1 MNKYIFQWNILL
13 LPYGMQL
20 GAHAGNEPPLVSS
33 LNIILSLSFWYSEMP
48 CSNLFPGCFQGY
60 YRSFWLSN
68 RQEMWSSSSG
78 AVCCSEPALRDLCV
92 TARTSVTAPILLK
105 ITFVWIFFFCFNC
118 CGHFCLHKS
127 TALHFTFLHVLFGN
141 CATGQRS
148 VIFLISRIST
158 QSTLSPTS
166 MSWKGFFS
174 LKACKKFSK
183 SVCWPMR
190 KEKALFTQC
199 FCVRLY
205 CSKTVSVLHHLSLC
219 SMRAKAWW
227 TKNKLVCGCRF

>member
-1 MNKYIFQWNILL
+1 
-13 LPYGMQL
+13 MQL

-105 ITFVWIFFFCFNC
+105 ITFVWLFFFCFNC

-141 CATGQRS
+141 CNRPAECY
-148 VIFLISRIST
+148 FPYKPYLHPKYFEPHFNE
-158 QSTLSPTS
+158 L
-166 MSWKGFFS
+166 KGF
-174 LKACKKFSK
+174 LQPNGLQKI
-183 SVCWPMR
+183 
-190 KEKALFTQC
+190 
-199 FCVRLY
+199 
-205 CSKTVSVLHHLSLC
+205 
-219 SMRAKAWW
+219 
-227 TKNKLVCGCRF
+227 

>member
-105 ITFVWIFFFCFNC
+105 ITFVWLFFLFQ
-118 CGHFCLHKS
+118 L
-127 TALHFTFLHVLFGN
+127 LWTFLSAQKHSPPFH
-141 CATGQRS
+141 
-148 VIFLISRIST
+148 ISACVVWKLCNRPAECYFPYKPY
-158 QSTLSPTS
+158 LHPKYFEPHFNEL
-166 MSWKGFFS
+166 KGF
-174 LKACKKFSK
+174 LQPKGLQKI
-183 SVCWPMR
+183 
-190 KEKALFTQC
+190 
-199 FCVRLY
+199 
-205 CSKTVSVLHHLSLC
+205 
-219 SMRAKAWW
+219 
-227 TKNKLVCGCRF
+227 